1 MCYVP
6 GTAAGSGDKAV
17 SLPVDMPLTAQ
28 WQSLRPGNPE
38 EGQDMAAGR
47 DGGKRAWSLSPAS
60 FWFRMY
66 QLCDL
71 RQVTPTA

>member
-17 SLPVDMPLTAQ
+17 TMPVDKQLAVQ
-28 WQSLRPGNPE
+28 WQSLHLGNPK
-38 EGQDMAAGR
+38 EGQAMAAER

-60 FWFRMY
+60 FCFRMY

-71 RQVTPTA
+71 RQVTHTA